1 MRIPPAHIEV
11 ELDSTERIGA
21 IRHLLSRLVHAGA
34 ISRTDEPDIFAAFS
48 EREEILSTGIGFRV
62 ALPHVTSD
70 GVREPV
76 FAFGR
81 SRNGIDFDS
90 IDDAPVEFVFL
101 FILPSV
107 SLSRQERVKL
117 LARICRPLAN
127 RHTQEKLR
135 GCSTA
140 KEISSVLKNTYND
153 DDRSS

>member
-1 MRIPPAHIEV
+1 MRIPTAHIEV
-11 ELDSTERIGA
+11 ELDSTERLGA
-21 IRHLLSRLVHAGA
+21 IRQLLSRLVHAGA

-76 FAFGR
+76 VAFGR

-135 GCSTA
+135 CCSTA
-140 KEISSVLKNTYND
+140 KEISSVLEDAYND